1 MNTDYGQSTSG
12 SAGVIR
18 AGRTAALRW
27 AGLEG
32 LEPRLLLSGSVWAD
46 ALDGVA
52 AEASAD
58 ATDRF
63 AWSGYDVVA
72 AGAEFHYTFTGLPE
86 LADGGAG
93 VAVTLAGES
102 AWDRAGEAMV
112 PVRVSRVLLPPGMRI
127 VSAEA
132 TLSGGKVIARGVD
145 LGASPTPVPYGLDAP
160 TDVAVKPVVSASSFP
175 SAEAVQW
182 STELLA
188 GYALGRIE
196 VFPVH
201 YDAAGGT
208 VTFYSRIDVTL
219 KLAPDE
225 PGGVGLRESAE
236 DLWRVLDMVDND
248 SAAGGYDPA
257 GGEGDEVK
265 PAGLPGAGT
274 YEYVVVT
281 SGALADEFQ
290 RLVDDKIAKGIPAT
304 LVTTEYIDANY
315 VSAFAGENDAAGRI
329 RQFLTDAY
337 AEWNTRWVLL
347 GGDVDQVAYRMVTVS
362 ANGEEG
368 TFPSDMYFAC
378 LDGPYNGNA
387 DGDWAQ
393 TDDGTGGWDVDR
405 APELFVGRATVSTAV
420 EAGRFV
426 DKTIQAGS
434 GSHPN
439 PSTCLWLGE
448 QLDNDPTW
456 GGDVMDAILAE
467 SFPAQAEHIKLY
479 ERDGSYGTS
488 NVVAA
493 LNASPIVVNHL
504 GHSSWQVNA
513 KLRAADIAALT
524 NEAPY
529 FFYSQGCQAGQFQR
543 DDAVAEHHVQS
554 AAGAWAV
561 IMNTHYG
568 WYLPGGI
575 GGSYHWHSQF
585 WDAVFHEG
593 ITRVGE
599 AHFDSKTDLGSAFG
613 TDRWVFFACELFG
626 DPETSIRISDPAGPR
641 VRVHE
646 PSGNATGAVS
656 TVRLSFTQRMDRAG
670 FDPVADVV
678 RFTGPGGTDLSG
690 QITGYRWADPWTLE
704 VHFLPQSGFGT
715 YELTVGPD
723 VADYD
728 GEPMDQDGDAQAG
741 EAGEDAYTASFTLQ
755 PDGGATVLYTADMST
770 DPGWTLDGGTGDF
783 CWQWGVPTGQG
794 GDPGRAFTGDSVMG
808 YNLNG
813 TYPDNMASAQYA
825 TTPAFD
831 CSAASFVTL
840 SFRRW
845 LGVESDD
852 WDHAAIQVSADGG
865 PWVTVWSNGETGVDD
880 WAWTGQ
886 DLDITSVAAGSASVR
901 IRWGMGPTDSS
912 ETYGGW
918 NIDDVVVTGSSGR
931 AVIYSEDMA
940 DDPGWELDE
949 GTEVGGWEWGI
960 PSGNAGDPDSGY
972 TGDHV
977 IGFNLDGAYPDNLY
991 DPLYGTTPAFDCS
1004 DALVVTLRYWRW
1016 LGVEDDEW
1024 DQATIEVSADGGPWI
1039 AVWSNGAD
1047 AISDTAWVPET
1058 VDISAE
1064 ASFSS
1069 SVRIRWG
1076 MGPTDG
1082 LVTYGGW
1089 NIDDVVVTDGVTFDV
1104 LYSAYMSDDPQWTL
1118 ESGQGRY
1125 SWQWGRPLGGDD
1137 PDSGATGDTVMG
1149 YNLGG
1154 PYPDNMSAPEY
1165 ATSPAFDCSGYSGL
1179 TLTFQRWLGVENNEW
1194 DHATVE
1200 ASANGGP
1207 WVVVWSNG
1215 TGTITD
1221 SSWTSQ
1227 SVDISAVA
1235 DGQASVRLRWGMGP
1249 TDTSVTY
1256 CGWNIDDV
1264 LVVGRQAGP
1273 SVFTHSPF
1281 ADVEAGLDHLDVTFA
1296 SPIDETTFDEARVT
1310 LTGPSGAPVT
1320 LTGLGHLSGST
1331 YRVQFD
1337 ALAELG
1343 TYTLRVG
1350 PGVTDDNGNPMDQ
1363 DGDGTLGEESDDVYV
1378 GTFAVVPPDTTGPR
1392 VDSHSPA
1399 GQVAEAQGALRLH
1412 FDEPMDTTSFGLD
1425 DIAAFTGPGGD
1436 LMPAIYGFLWL
1447 DPRTLEIRF
1456 DWQGASG

>member
-1 MNTDYGQSTSG
+1 
-12 SAGVIR
+12 
-18 AGRTAALRW
+18 
-27 AGLEG
+27 
-32 LEPRLLLSGSVWAD
+32 
-46 ALDGVA
+46 
-52 AEASAD
+52 
-58 ATDRF
+58 
-63 AWSGYDVVA
+63 
-72 AGAEFHYTFTGLPE
+72 
-86 LADGGAG
+86 
-93 VAVTLAGES
+93 
-102 AWDRAGEAMV
+102 
-112 PVRVSRVLLPPGMRI
+112 
-127 VSAEA
+127 
-132 TLSGGKVIARGVD
+132 
-145 LGASPTPVPYGLDAP
+145 
-160 TDVAVKPVVSASSFP
+160 
-175 SAEAVQW
+175 
-182 STELLA
+182 
-188 GYALGRIE
+188 
-196 VFPVH
+196 
-201 YDAAGGT
+201 
-208 VTFYSRIDVTL
+208 
-219 KLAPDE
+219 
-225 PGGVGLRESAE
+225 
-236 DLWRVLDMVDND
+236 
-248 SAAGGYDPA
+248 
-257 GGEGDEVK
+257 
-265 PAGLPGAGT
+265 
-274 YEYVVVT
+274 
-281 SGALADEFQ
+281 
-290 RLVDDKIAKGIPAT
+290 
-304 LVTTEYIDANY
+304 
-315 VSAFAGENDAAGRI
+315 
-329 RQFLTDAY
+329 
-337 AEWNTRWVLL
+337 
-347 GGDVDQVAYRMVTVS
+347 
-362 ANGEEG
+362 
-368 TFPSDMYFAC
+368 
-378 LDGPYNGNA
+378 
-387 DGDWAQ
+387 
-393 TDDGTGGWDVDR
+393 
-405 APELFVGRATVSTAV
+405 
-420 EAGRFV
+420 
-426 DKTIQAGS
+426 
-434 GSHPN
+434 
-439 PSTCLWLGE
+439 
-448 QLDNDPTW
+448 
-456 GGDVMDAILAE
+456 
-467 SFPAQAEHIKLY
+467 
-479 ERDGSYGTS
+479 
-488 NVVAA
+488 
-493 LNASPIVVNHL
+493 
-504 GHSSWQVNA
+504 
-513 KLRAADIAALT
+513 
-524 NEAPY
+524 
-529 FFYSQGCQAGQFQR
+529 
-543 DDAVAEHHVQS
+543 
-554 AAGAWAV
+554 
-561 IMNTHYG
+561 
-568 WYLPGGI
+568 
-575 GGSYHWHSQF
+575 
-585 WDAVFHEG
+585 
-593 ITRVGE
+593 
-599 AHFDSKTDLGSAFG
+599 
-613 TDRWVFFACELFG
+613 
-626 DPETSIRISDPAGPR
+626 
-641 VRVHE
+641 
-646 PSGNATGAVS
+646 
-656 TVRLSFTQRMDRAG
+656 
-670 FDPVADVV
+670 
-678 RFTGPGGTDLSG
+678 
-690 QITGYRWADPWTLE
+690 
-704 VHFLPQSGFGT
+704 
-715 YELTVGPD
+715 
-723 VADYD
+723 
-728 GEPMDQDGDAQAG
+728 
-741 EAGEDAYTASFTLQ
+741 
-755 PDGGATVLYTADMST
+755 
-770 DPGWTLDGGTGDF
+770 GWTLDGGTGDF

-813 TYPDNMASAQYA
+813 TYADNMDSAQYA

-1154 PYPDNMSAPEY
+1154 PYPDNMPAAEY

-1456 DWQGASG
+1456 DWQGASGDYLLTVGPDLRDDCPGGNRMDQDADGVQGGAGDTYSAGFTIRRVDLAPVSLAADPVNLYPVAGAVSVDLAVRNSGTDASGPFEVGFYLSEDPFVGPADLPVPLAGGSATWSVPALGAGEVLADTVALAAPATDPFGSGNDYYLLMVLDEADAVFETNETNNADQGLGVDRVVVYYFNDTDGPRVSAASPDGETASPVSVLAITFSEAIDPDSFSAAEDVERFTGPGGADLLGEVTEWVWLNSRTLEVRFPLQRLPGAYELVIGPDVLDLSGNPMDQDADGAGGEVPDDAFLAAFVIRNPAAPTVELLWPGVDEVCLAHTASLLVLAANVTDDGVGGPDGLTFGWIVQDAPAGSTVVFEDPASAETVVSFSDEGTYELAMAASDGDLSTLAAITVVVGDDGWTGNVAPQTFAGTYKVAGDTMAVLRGTVIDDGNPPSAPVTCGWVQLSGPGVTTFTHPSAAVTGISVSEMGVYVYRLTADDGQVRTADDVTMVMALDGDANLDGVVGIADLAQLADHYGQSPAGWGEGDFNGDGEVGIADLVALADHYGDHAAGEAAAGGLGRQGVEASSDALEPAGAATRWPDAAPSSPWRGLRPAPAPLADVAAGPRSGRDRIPHEPGLARGHGADAPWRAARRPQPDLAPDPTIDILAGLLPVRRP